1 MSLVCFRWG
10 NDELRVERSAIEGLE
25 SLKAQLEVDSWRL
38 ENDVVEDDGNTETE
52 AKSVLQRPL
61 CRK

>member
-1 MSLVCFRWG
+1 M
-10 NDELRVERSAIEGLE
+10 ERSAIEGLE

-38 ENDVVEDDGNTETE
+38 GNNVVEDDRNTKTE
-52 AKSVLQRPL
+52 AKSFLQRPL